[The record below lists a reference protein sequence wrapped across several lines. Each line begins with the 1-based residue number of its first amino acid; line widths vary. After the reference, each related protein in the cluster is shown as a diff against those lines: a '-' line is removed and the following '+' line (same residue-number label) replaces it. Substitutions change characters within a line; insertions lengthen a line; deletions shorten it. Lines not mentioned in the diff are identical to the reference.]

1 MYNIKLLTIRLGL
14 LLILYSVCRLLFLA
28 FNYGVFQSLIGREI
42 FTTFAIGLRFD
53 ISAICL
59 TNSIFITCSVLPHPW
74 QHIRRYQ
81 RFLKLLFL
89 ATNIPFLIL
98 NVIDLE
104 YSRFVGQRLTLSVL
118 DLRGDLSDQ
127 IGQLALHYWY
137 LGAIAG
143 LLISLLWYL
152 YPQPPPVSKAATTK
166 ARSWIW
172 IRELLVMAVVL
183 SLAVIGGRGGWQQKS
198 LTLAHADVF
207 GAFSLG
213 HLALNSSFTL
223 IKSQEGCG
231 PRSLPKVRFFASDAE
246 LKQELNLSGPPAYPR
261 EHRRDNIVIIIIES
275 LGAEDVGRGNPN
287 YGFTPFLDTVASK
300 GIFFRNNFANAHRSI
315 DALPSILAGLPSL
328 SDSSF
333 RCSMNKELHGVGSL
347 LKEHG
352 YDTSFFHGGRN
363 GTMYFDVF
371 SKRMGF
377 DRYFGLNEY
386 PDPADSDGIWGIYD
400 EPFLQFAARELSRRK
415 APFVSVIFTLT
426 SHNPYKLPAQYQGV
440 FPKGDSRIHESI
452 GYTDHALKK
461 FFETAEKMPWYENT
475 LFIVTGDHTEVTR
488 KTFSNTLDA
497 YRVPLIFFH
506 PARKLPEVNPA
517 KITQHADIAPS
528 VMDYLGIKTNRLL
541 PFGRSVFNPSPDG
554 LALNQ
559 VNGRYWLA
567 HKNYYV
573 EYRID
578 GPSWLYD
585 LGRDPLLE
593 SPVTDQIEVKSAL
606 ERRLQAY
613 IQWFNNGLAENR
625 LYR

>member
-1 MYNIKLLTIRLGL
+1 MYNIQLLTIRLGL

-28 FNYGVFQSLIGREI
+28 FNYAAFQNLTGREI
-42 FTTFAIGLRFD
+42 FATFAIGLRFD

-59 TNSIFITCSVLPHPW
+59 TNSVFITCSVLPHPW
-74 QHIRRYQ
+74 QQIRWYQ

-104 YSRFVGQRLTLSVL
+104 YSKFVGQRLTLSVL
-118 DLRGDLSDQ
+118 DVRGDLSDQ

-137 LGAIAG
+137 LAAIAG
-143 LLISLLWYL
+143 LLITLLWYL
-152 YPQPPPVSKAATTK
+152 HPEPPPIPKPATTK
-166 ARSWIW
+166 AGFWIW
-172 IRELLVMAVVL
+172 IRGVLVMAVVL

-198 LTLAHADVF
+198 LSLAHADVF
-207 GAFSLG
+207 EAIGLG
-213 HLALNSSFTL
+213 HLALNSSYTL
-223 IKSQEGCG
+223 IKSRQGCD

-246 LKQELNLSGPPAYPR
+246 LKQELNLGGPPAYPR

-275 LGAEDVGRGNPN
+275 LGAEDMGRGDPN
-287 YGFTPFLDTVASK
+287 DGFTPFLSTVASK

-333 RCSMNKELHGVGSL
+333 RCSMHKELHGVGSL
-347 LKEHG
+347 LKEQG

-377 DRYFGLNEY
+377 DQYFGLNEY

-426 SHNPYKLPAQYQGV
+426 SHNPYKLPAQYRGV

-452 GYTDHALKK
+452 GYTDHALRK
-461 FFETAEKMPWYENT
+461 FFETVEKMPWYENT

-528 VMDYLGIKTNRLL
+528 VIDYLGIKTNRLL

-567 HKNYYV
+567 HQNYYM

-578 GPSWLYD
+578 GLSRLYD
-585 LGRDPLLE
+585 LGQDPLLK
-593 SPVTDQIEVKSAL
+593 SPVTDQLEVKSEL
-606 ERRLQAY
+606 ERKLQAY